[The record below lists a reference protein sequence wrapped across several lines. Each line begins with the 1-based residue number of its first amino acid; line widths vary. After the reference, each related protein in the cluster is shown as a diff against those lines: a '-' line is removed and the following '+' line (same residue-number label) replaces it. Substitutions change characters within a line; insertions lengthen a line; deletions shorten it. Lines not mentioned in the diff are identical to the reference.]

1 MVHYHFVGRCHDYK
15 TSFVIWKE
23 KNFMLLFQALL
34 GFPLKLFVPSFK
46 GAFHR
51 VTASG
56 WVLEEAC
63 WLCSHSSLEHG
74 SRGLLALCAAGILE
88 RPTSLIYCSFGE
100 RKSILLGFLFWDT
113 SNSLWKQ
120 FFLLHRF
127 LSGSSIYIFSAP
139 APPPVLFLKY
149 I

>member
-1 MVHYHFVGRCHDYK
+1 MQQENLPTKNGNIYAETHKIHFVGRCHDYK

-56 WVLEEAC
+56 
-63 WLCSHSSLEHG
+63 
-74 SRGLLALCAAGILE
+74 
-88 RPTSLIYCSFGE
+88 
-100 RKSILLGFLFWDT
+100 
-113 SNSLWKQ
+113 
-120 FFLLHRF
+120 
-127 LSGSSIYIFSAP
+127 
-139 APPPVLFLKY
+139 
-149 I
+149 